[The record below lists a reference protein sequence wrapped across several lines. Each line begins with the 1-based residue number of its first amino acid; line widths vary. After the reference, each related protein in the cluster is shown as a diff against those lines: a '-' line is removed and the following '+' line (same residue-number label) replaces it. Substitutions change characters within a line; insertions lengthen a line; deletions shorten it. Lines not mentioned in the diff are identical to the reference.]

1 MDVKELGK
9 LKENVEE
16 ALRKIIAKGEN
27 ISAAELEN
35 AQKALCVIDAIN
47 MMEQGDMMGEYSGRA
62 YHRMSNGMYPMG
74 GGASY
79 RYSNERD
86 MSQDG
91 GSYRR
96 GSRNS
101 YGGNGSYNGG
111 SYENGYS
118 GHDLRGR
125 MLDVMERM
133 RDEAHNDH
141 ERQMMSEWIQRVA
154 STY

>member
-1 MDVKELGK
+1 MDAKELGT
-9 LKENVEE
+9 LKHNVEE

-35 AQKALCVIDAIN
+35 AQKALCVIDSIK
-47 MMEQGDMMGEYSGRA
+47 MIEMDEMGDYSGRA
-62 YHRMSNGMYPMG
+62 YRMSHGMYPYG

-79 RYSNERD
+79 HYMPD
-86 MSQDG
+86 MDG
-91 GSYRR
+91 NSYRR
-96 GSRNS
+96 GRGMDGRYVSRDG
-101 YGGNGSYNGG
+101 YDG
-111 SYENGYS
+111 GYS

-133 RDEAHNDH
+133 KDEAHNEH
-141 ERQMMSEWIQRVA
+141 EREMMREWIQRVA

>member
-1 MDVKELGK
+1 MEAKELGK

-27 ISAAELEN
+27 ISAGELEN
-35 AQKALCVIDAIN
+35 AQKALCVIDSIKRIE
-47 MMEQGDMMGEYSGRA
+47 MDGIGDYSGRG
-62 YHRMSNGMYPMG
+62 MSRGMYPMG

-79 RYSNERD
+79 HHMPD
-86 MSQDG
+86 MEYMDG
-91 GSYRR
+91 NSYRR
-96 GSRNS
+96 GRGMDGRYVSRD
-101 YGGNGSYNGG
+101 G
-111 SYENGYS
+111 YEGGYS
-118 GHDLRGR
+118 GHDLRAR

-133 RDEAHNDH
+133 KDEAHNDH